1 MSVKFCHASFEKITA
16 KGDKGLQIGSSNF
29 VQFLKSYCLS
39 KSPHDVTAHDKSSLK
54 FSFHIFSKQSL
65 LFDPRLVFFPKS
77 FYPSLGSVAAAP
89 ASVNLPSSLCHLA
102 KDSAPG
108 IRPSG

>member
-39 KSPHDVTAHDKSSLK
+39 KSPHDVTAHDKSSIKLV
-54 FSFHIFSKQSL
+54 SIFSQNNL
-65 LFDPRLVFFPKS
+65 S
-77 FYPSLGSVAAAP
+77 FLIT
-89 ASVNLPSSLCHLA
+89 
-102 KDSAPG
+102 D
-108 IRPSG
+108 